1 MNILVV
7 FTYGVSLKLWH
18 DQGLISR
25 EFALY
30 KKLLEENP
38 NLNFT
43 FLTFGNNEDLEI
55 QHIQNLNNF
64 NIIPI
69 YKYINFSEAKIIN
82 ILKTIIFALRF
93 RKYNTNNFKIVK
105 TNQLNGAWIAFVI
118 SRVLKSKLFIRTGFS
133 PYLFAKYNK
142 QKFYK
147 ILFFKYLTKL
157 SVKYSHLY
165 TVSSK
170 NEKLELIDNLNLN
183 SSKIKVR
190 SNWILHTKYKDLNN
204 RLDKVVLGVG
214 RLEEQ
219 KNYFSI
225 IEHLANSDIGFHVV
239 GDGSLKSKLSDFSE
253 VKNVKMEFLGSLDNK
268 DLQQLYKKYKYY
280 VIFSKYEGNSKS
292 IKEALS
298 AGCIV
303 IANNLPSSEEIIQ
316 KDENGILINI
326 EKENLVDVINKLN
339 GNKSIAKKL
348 SYNAHKSAEQYSLN
362 NYVTK
367 ELSDYFQVL
376 K

>member
-105 TNQLNGAWIAFVI
+105 TKPIKWSLDCLCN
-118 SRVLKSKLFIRTGFS
+118 KSSSKIKTFIRTGF
-133 PYLFAKYNK
+133 
-142 QKFYK
+142 
-147 ILFFKYLTKL
+147 
-157 SVKYSHLY
+157 
-165 TVSSK
+165 
-170 NEKLELIDNLNLN
+170 
-183 SSKIKVR
+183 
-190 SNWILHTKYKDLNN
+190 
-204 RLDKVVLGVG
+204 
-214 RLEEQ
+214 
-219 KNYFSI
+219 
-225 IEHLANSDIGFHVV
+225 
-239 GDGSLKSKLSDFSE
+239 
-253 VKNVKMEFLGSLDNK
+253 
-268 DLQQLYKKYKYY
+268 
-280 VIFSKYEGNSKS
+280 KS
-292 IKEALS
+292 IFICK
-298 AGCIV
+298 I
-303 IANNLPSSEEIIQ
+303 
-316 KDENGILINI
+316 
-326 EKENLVDVINKLN
+326 
-339 GNKSIAKKL
+339 
-348 SYNAHKSAEQYSLN
+348 
-362 NYVTK
+362 
-367 ELSDYFQVL
+367 
-376 K
+376 